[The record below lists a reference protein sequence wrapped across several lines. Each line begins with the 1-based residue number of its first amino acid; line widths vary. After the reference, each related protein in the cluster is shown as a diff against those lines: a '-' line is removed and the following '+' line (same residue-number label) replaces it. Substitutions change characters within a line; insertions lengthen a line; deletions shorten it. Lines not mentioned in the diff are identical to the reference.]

1 MTNDT
6 LTRLG
11 IAMVLVAACDMPED
25 PRRFQNWATTDCH
38 LMDTTTTHY
47 GRPYGMTS
55 GCVATPAPAG
65 STPQSAGKDAAAGA
79 ASAAA
84 AKPTSS
90 APAAPPAAAPATN
103 PGAAPLPDDKRYS
116 AFDAACVRDS
126 QCGPGKCMDGDCYY
140 GCQTDAE
147 CGSGD
152 RCSVESGA
160 RICQPDPNPPVSCT
174 RNAQCAEASVCLNGS
189 CRQTCASTDDCTN
202 LLDRCLEGIC
212 QPDRRP
218 LVECVLNSE
227 CGAGLVCLDGACV
240 EPCREGPDAG
250 PCPNGSAA
258 KGAQPATGAAPHAS
272 AAAPAAASSAA
283 EAPTTA
289 APAPAAPA
297 AAAPPAEPPSSV
309 GPTLPELPPGGNL
322 FDPAPEGP
330 DAGVTTDTSGASPEI
345 R

>member
-1 MTNDT
+1 
-6 LTRLG
+6 
-11 IAMVLVAACDMPED
+11 MVLVAACDMPED

-38 LMDTTTTHY
+38 LMDTTTTRY

-55 GCVATPAPAG
+55 GCAATPAPAG
-65 STPQSAGKDAAAGA
+65 SSAQSAAGKDAAAGA
-79 ASAAA
+79 ASAAGKA
-84 AKPTSS
+84 TSS
-90 APAAPPAAAPATN
+90 TPAAPPAAN
-103 PGAAPLPDDKRYS
+103 PGAAPLPDGKRYP

-126 QCGPGKCMDGDCYY
+126 QCGPGKCMAGDCFY

-160 RICQPDPNPPVSCT
+160 RICQPDPNPPVTCT
-174 RNAQCAEASVCLNGS
+174 RNAQCAEASVCLDGS
-189 CRQTCASTDDCTN
+189 CRQTCSSTDDCVN
-202 LLDRCLEGIC
+202 LLDRCQEGIC

-227 CGAGLVCLDGACV
+227 CGAGLVCLDGACA
-240 EPCREGPDAG
+240 EPCRAGGDAG

-258 KGAQPATGAAPHAS
+258 PGTQPETGAAPAAAPHA
-272 AAAPAAASSAA
+272 AAGAAPAAPAAASPAADAPTSAA
-283 EAPTTA
+283 AS
-289 APAPAAPA
+289 PAAASPA
-297 AAAPPAEPPSSV
+297 AAAPPAESASSV

-322 FDPAPEGP
+322 FEPAPEGP
-330 DAGVTTDTSGASPEI
+330 DAGVATDTSGASPEI